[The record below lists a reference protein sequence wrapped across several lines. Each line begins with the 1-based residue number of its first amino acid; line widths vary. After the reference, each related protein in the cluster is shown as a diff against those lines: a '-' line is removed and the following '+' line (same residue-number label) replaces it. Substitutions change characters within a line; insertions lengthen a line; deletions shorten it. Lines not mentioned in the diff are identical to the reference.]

1 MKQIFK
7 ELGLVDRLIVF
18 ENSSSTIEYF
28 KNLMDTL
35 SENNEGNEAE
45 VEDCYQP
52 VSLLFLD
59 INLPDKDSLK
69 VAQQIKMQ
77 YKKLQEIE
85 QYKKV
90 QRPVIC
96 HNSSLN
102 LQQIQSFMYDEEK
115 ADLYLNKPID
125 KKTVVMILKQLQV
138 I

>member
-1 MKQIFK
+1 MGALVRNKLSWIVQTDSDIMERTYMKQIFK

-45 VEDCYQP
+45 IEDCYQP

-77 YKKLQEIE
+77 YNKLQEIE

-90 QRPVIC
+90 QRPMIC

-102 LQQIQSFMYDEEK
+102 LQQIQS
-115 ADLYLNKPID
+115 
-125 KKTVVMILKQLQV
+125 
-138 I
+138 

>member
-85 QYKKV
+85 QHKKV

>member
-1 MKQIFK
+1 M
-7 ELGLVDRLIVF
+7 
-18 ENSSSTIEYF
+18 
-28 KNLMDTL
+28 
-35 SENNEGNEAE
+35 
-45 VEDCYQP
+45 
-52 VSLLFLD
+52 
-59 INLPDKDSLK
+59 PDKDSLK

-125 KKTVVMILKQLQV
+125 KKTVVMILKKLQV